1 MLLLV
6 ASFLRA
12 QEAAGDPNVAA
23 RATAVL
29 NLVEAIDPSGAVRRL
44 ARGDLVFVGETLR
57 TGPKGR
63 AQLRFTDRG
72 VMTLRPAT
80 ALAIDDYQFDPATP
94 SLNRQA
100 LSLDQGGFRAA
111 TGAVAQTNRSGYR
124 VESPLGVVGVR
135 GTNYEAVLTPSNTLL
150 LGAYEGTIDVTSSTG
165 AVAVLGEGADFN
177 FARIDSDG
185 SVEYLL
191 EPPAELASS
200 AGVDDDQEEEA
211 AEDEAAEEE
220 GSEDSEDEAEEGD
233 TEEGDAEADEGA
245 EEGDAEEGDTE
256 EGDAEADEGAAE
268 DSEAE
273 AEGGSVD
280 EAESEGGSSDEGGAE
295 EKPKRVALK
304 RVALRLRKALPM
316 KPNQRAVAAT
326 RVAPMRA
333 ALTLMREVLAKA

>member
-1 MLLLV
+1 MLTPVRSSARLAAWRWSASLALAVMLLLV

-191 EPPAELASS
+191 EPLRNSRAPQALM
-200 AGVDDDQEEEA
+200 
-211 AEDEAAEEE
+211 
-220 GSEDSEDEAEEGD
+220 
-233 TEEGDAEADEGA
+233 TIKKKRRLKTKRRRKRGA
-245 EEGDAEEGDTE
+245 KTARTR
-256 EGDAEADEGAAE
+256 
-268 DSEAE
+268 
-273 AEGGSVD
+273 
-280 EAESEGGSSDEGGAE
+280 
-295 EKPKRVALK
+295 PKRVIPKKATLRLMKALK
-304 RVALRLRKALPM
+304 RATLKRAIPKKATLRLMKALLRTARL
-316 KPNQRAVAAT
+316 KQRGVQ
-326 RVAPMRA
+326 
-333 ALTLMREVLAKA
+333 